1 MITIHCGLHK
11 TGTSSIQLALR
22 NSRRLKRVI
31 VPKPGNDQSD
41 RAWRERLKQAR
52 NSRLLSDENLLGA
65 PFDCYASAQSRI
77 SLMREALSDCEY
89 RLVVYLRPQ
98 PDWLESVYLQGI
110 QQGCLQS
117 PKEFWSEMRKAPYLR
132 WSTLL
137 DVLERESGATGL
149 IVRPYGDGADSVAD
163 FFETCSLPRQSRRL
177 RQFPLRENVS
187 ISPLQSAVMRKVA
200 ADTDLTIADRQR
212 LRWVFQEELA
222 GDARRD
228 FSVFSAQVTQ
238 EIRDQ
243 TFPDW
248 QKVTERV
255 IAQDPLLGERFAQL
269 ESCWETPLLPA
280 PTETEIDA
288 ETVRSLRILA
298 LSMNYGPQRPKLYR
312 FRQKLGLLG

>member
-41 RAWRERLKQAR
+41 KAWRERLLQAR
-52 NSRLLSDENLLGA
+52 NSTLLSDENLLGA
-65 PFDCYASAQSRI
+65 PFDGYASAQSRLAI
-77 SLMREALSDCEY
+77 MREALSGCEY

-110 QQGCLQS
+110 QQGYLQS
-117 PKEFWSEMRKAPYLR
+117 PEEFWSQMRRAPYLQ
-132 WSTLL
+132 WSPLL
-137 DVLERESGATGL
+137 DVLERESGASAL
-149 IVRPYGDGADSVAD
+149 IVRPYGDGTDSVTD
-163 FFETCSLPRQSRRL
+163 FFETCSLPRQLRRF
-177 RQFPLRENVS
+177 RQSPLRENVS

-200 ADTDLTIADRQR
+200 AGSDLTIADRQR
-212 LRWVFQEELA
+212 LRSVFQEVLKNY
-222 GDARRD
+222 ARWD
-228 FSVFSAQVTQ
+228 FSLFSAQVMK

-248 QKVTERV
+248 RKVTERV
-255 IAQDPLLGERFAQL
+255 AAQDSLLGERFAWL

-280 PTETEIDA
+280 PNDTDIDA
-288 ETVRSLRILA
+288 ETARSLRILA
-298 LSMNYGPQRPKLYR
+298 LSMNYEPQRPRLHR
-312 FRQKLGLLG
+312 LRQTFGLLG